1 MGGFFL
7 RCRGRLAALCLLAAW
22 PLHAGAGGFDAASFE
37 RWVTARA
44 GSGEPVYWYS
54 EGTVS
59 EFPEGTA
66 LVRME
71 GFDAARLVW
80 PDRSVNKAYQLSR
93 KIYVFRDME
102 TGEILETFNGRPATQ
117 VRFPYQY
124 ITYELQGDQLVTTL
138 EQGAGRSFLR
148 IGPSSGITVR
158 RLGNTFAFTAP
169 LFLDI
174 DGPPGI
180 KRTVFENYDFFIQPD
195 AEDPREQFQLSWLRY
210 SKYGEFSEAPSI
222 WHMVS
227 WRVDRFED
235 LPEAMRDLVEDDAG
249 LWRAP
254 PENLAEIRRLQQ
266 PDG

>member
-1 MGGFFL
+1 MSLIKRVFFT
-7 RCRGRLAALCLLAAW
+7 ALCACWMISGRAA
-22 PLHAGAGGFDAASFE
+22 AGNFDAESFE

-54 EGTVS
+54 EGTVA
-59 EFPEGTA
+59 EFPGGNT

-71 GFDAARLVW
+71 GFDTARLIW

-93 KIYVFRDME
+93 KIYVFRDIA

-124 ITYELQGDQLVTTL
+124 ITYELDGDQLVTTL
-138 EQGAGRSFLR
+138 EQGAGPSFLR

-158 RLGNTFAFTAP
+158 RLGDTFAYTAP
-169 LFLDI
+169 LYLDV

-195 AEDPREQFQLSWLRY
+195 AADPREQFQLSWLRY
-210 SKYGEFSEAPSI
+210 SKYGEFSESPSI

-227 WRVDRFED
+227 WRVDRFAD
-235 LPEAMRDLVEDDAG
+235 LPQRMQDLVNDDAG
-249 LWRAP
+249 LWRTP
-254 PENLAEIRRLQQ
+254 PEDLAEIRRLQQ
-266 PDG
+266 R